1 MPIIRKS
8 KVIDYSNLLRTQSE
22 ALLNLLDGAEPNL
35 NIWDQ
40 FAISEQ
46 DYLTQF
52 TEINPI
58 YLSSSISA
66 LEATLKQLKKLERYK
81 EPKLHKKK

>member
-1 MPIIRKS
+1 MPIVRKTR
-8 KVIDYSNLLRTQSE
+8 VTEYSNLLRTQSE
-22 ALLNLLDGAEPNL
+22 ALLNLLQGAEPNR

-46 DYLTQF
+46 DYLSQF

-58 YLSSSISA
+58 TLVSA
-66 LEATLKQLKKLERYK
+66 IDTLQSTLKQLKKLERHK
-81 EPKLHKKK
+81 EAKLHKPK